1 MVYGGGALGSL
12 VAARLS
18 NTYDISLIGRAE
30 HVKAIQTDGLQVT
43 GRTTCQSHSIR
54 AYTKVGNEKPDVV
67 LLTVKAYDT
76 KYAIEKLKPLW
87 NQSIFV
93 SLQNGLGNE
102 EILAGKAQ
110 KVLGAVINQGVTFSA
125 PGEIYHAGEGE
136 TEIGLFQ
143 GATLDDAT
151 NIVEAFNIVGLK
163 AKVVSDIREKLWAKV
178 ILNAAVNPLTG
189 LLKKRTGELMGNP
202 HLEAAVREIVQES
215 VAIAKASDV
224 VAEENSILDK
234 IWEVAKATKDNKS
247 SMLQDLE
254 RGRQTEIE
262 AINGALV
269 LKARAAGV
277 PAPKN
282 ELLATMVRCAEQSK

>member
-30 HVKAIQTDGLQVT
+30 HVKAIQTDGLRVT

-110 KVLGAVINQGVTFSA
+110 NVLGAVINQGVTFSA

-163 AKVVSDIREKLWAKV
+163 AKVVSDIREKVWAKV

-215 VAIAKASDV
+215 VAIAKASDI

-269 LKARAAGV
+269 LKAHAAGV
-277 PAPKN
+277 PAPMN
-282 ELLATMVRCAEQSK
+282 ELLAAMVRCAEQSK